1 MKDRVPRYPG
11 RIMLRPVTN
20 VPDTYTMYRQDAP
33 TEEGTPINKA
43 TLLRDD
49 TAGLLDLG
57 TDGTPDMMFKAL
69 YERTLKL
76 HLVEITFDANF
87 IGETI
92 TITQGEDTVY
102 TGTVPKSFKKIVGL
116 ATANTTYRITCGDT
130 YRDITTGPYYGMQT
144 IAIRSIY
151 PDLEDNSW
159 DQIAQAASAGDAS
172 DYWQVG
178 DTKDITLSTGETLTA
193 QIWDFAHDD
202 LDGGGKA
209 PITFG
214 LKNLMQDTSRV
225 AGQDEDWSDCIMRTK
240 LEAIFAQLPEDLKS
254 VIKPVIKKTYRP
266 GSSYD
271 TISTVDKLWLMS
283 GVESAY
289 LSSSEEGY
297 PYPIFTDAA
306 SRIKRLSNGD
316 GSVEDYWLRTP
327 NRSYTNRWMYISTG
341 GNYTTSTDLSVSK
354 GICFGFC
361 I

>member
-1 MKDRVPRYPG
+1 
-11 RIMLRPVTN
+11 MLTPVSGQTN
-20 VPDTYTMYRQDAP
+20 VFDMSRADDPIED
-33 TEEGTPINKA
+33 GTPLNKA
-43 TLLRDD
+43 TLLQDD
-49 TAGLLDLG
+49 TASLLDLG
-57 TDGTPDMMFKAL
+57 TKATPDLMFSAL
-69 YERTLKL
+69 YNRTLAL
-76 HLVEITFDANF
+76 HLVTISFDPEF
-87 IGETI
+87 SGEEFTVA
-92 TITQGEDTVY
+92 QGDDTVY
-102 TGTVPKSFKKIVGL
+102 TGTVPETLKKVIGL
-116 ATANTTYRITCGDT
+116 SSADTTYRITCGDT

-159 DQIAQAASAGDAS
+159 DQIAQAASAGVAA
-172 DYWQVG
+172 DYWAVG
-178 DTKDITLSTGETLTA
+178 DTKNIKLSTGETLTA
-193 QIWDFAHDD
+193 QIWDFDHDD
-202 LDGGGKA
+202 LEGGGKA
-209 PITFG
+209 SITFG

-225 AGQDEDWSDCIMRTK
+225 AEQDEDWSDCIMRTK

-283 GVESAY
+283 GAESAY
-289 LSSSEEGY
+289 LSSEEGY

>member
-1 MKDRVPRYPG
+1 MSRADDP
-11 RIMLRPVTN
+11 IE
-20 VPDTYTMYRQDAP
+20 D
-33 TEEGTPINKA
+33 GTPLNKA
-43 TLLRDD
+43 TLLQDD
-49 TAGLLDLG
+49 TASLLDLG
-57 TDGTPDMMFKAL
+57 TKATPDLMFSAL
-69 YERTLKL
+69 YNRTLAL
-76 HLVEITFDANF
+76 HLV
-87 IGETI
+87 TI
-92 TITQGEDTVY
+92 SFGPEFSDEEFTVVQGDDTVY
-102 TGTVPKSFKKIVGL
+102 TGTVPETLKKVIGL
-116 ATANTTYRITCGDT
+116 SSADTTYRITCGDT

-159 DQIAQAASAGDAS
+159 DQIAQAASAGVAA
-172 DYWQVG
+172 DYWAVG
-178 DTKDITLSTGETLTA
+178 DTKNIKLSTGETLTA
-193 QIWDFAHDD
+193 QIWDFDHDD

-240 LEAIFAQLPEDLKS
+240 LEAIFAQLPVDLKS